1 MCGNMYAD
9 LIIYCYSKLE
19 DGKYITGNITK
30 SMYIPFS
37 YEVLMAVRI
46 SVLVFW
52 DITVWQMGTN
62 VWEVYVTSIFKVE
75 VEDGNIT
82 FLWNTGNHL
91 LS

>member
-52 DITVWQMGTN
+52 DITVW
-62 VWEVYVTSIFKVE
+62 
-75 VEDGNIT
+75 
-82 FLWNTGNHL
+82 
-91 LS
+91 